1 MNSTLYYDL
10 IAQQAASLAR
20 IEDMRKKIETGEGFE
35 RHCWEGMLR
44 QYLAAMPHLDKQIAD
59 ARR

>member
-10 IAQQAASLAR
+10 IAQRAASLAC
-20 IEDMRKKIETGEGFE
+20 IEDMEKKIETCEGFE
-35 RHCWEGMLR
+35 RRCWEGMLS
-44 QYLAAMPHLDKQIAD
+44 QYRTAMPHLDKQIAD